1 MIGLRAAGISLNFQP
16 RGGVLAQFTVLDA
29 GRHISPLHK
38 APWVGELET
47 MPEGT
52 PPHIAWLAGDFFC
65 APFGEVSEGTAL
77 HGWPANANWLS
88 FPSEGVTL
96 TLDFKYEP
104 DLLPLLDRLDEI
116 VLAAGGRHYLAKDAR
131 MSAAV
136 FRQGY
141 PNWHQFKALKDR
153 IDPAGTLGSL
163 QSDRLGLTQAAMRS
177 SQR

>member
-1 MIGLRAAGISLNFQP
+1 MSQSGKGSFLA
-16 RGGVLAQFTVLDA
+16 VLK
-29 GRHISPLHK
+29 R
-38 APWVGELET
+38 
-47 MPEGT
+47 
-52 PPHIAWLAGDFFC
+52 
-65 APFGEVSEGTAL
+65 FG
-77 HGWPANANWLS
+77 PANANWLS

-141 PNWHQFKALKDR
+141 PNWHRFKALKDR

-163 QSDRLGLTQAAMRS
+163 QSDRLGLTQAGVRS

>member
-1 MIGLRAAGISLNFQP
+1 M
-16 RGGVLAQFTVLDA
+16 
-29 GRHISPLHK
+29 
-38 APWVGELET
+38 
-47 MPEGT
+47 
-52 PPHIAWLAGDFFC
+52 
-65 APFGEVSEGTAL
+65 
-77 HGWPANANWLS
+77 
-88 FPSEGVTL
+88 

-141 PNWHQFKALKDR
+141 PNWHQFKAFKDR

-163 QSDRLGLTQAAMRS
+163 QSDRLGLTRRHEVISAMNIVLIGAGSAIATAVARRYAANHS
-177 SQR
+177 SLFLFARNGSRLALQQQDLLVRGAARVGTRAGSVES